1 MIADLFIQQMVR
13 QLVGGSGPPTA
24 FLTPAGDPGL
34 LGPDSM
40 PWEVHADFMAMMIG
54 GISSLVL
61 QALHPGALAGVW
73 DHSSFRK
80 DLQGRLGRTAFFIAA
95 TTYGPTAMAN
105 GMIDKVN
112 RIHGHITGTDE
123 FGKPYSAA
131 DPHLLNWVHLTETS
145 SFMRAYLFYRNPNLA
160 KADIDRYFTEMR
172 LIGNRLGAVNLPD
185 NALDTDKAITAYL
198 PELHFGERA
207 RAIVTLLD
215 EYPSSLHSRPFVRLV
230 SKAGFLNL
238 PDWAYPLI
246 GRKVPSAFERNAVQS
261 AINLIAKPIRKALQN
276 GVAAHSYRRIYGLNP
291 TKGNPHAAKP

>member
-1 MIADLFIQQMVR
+1 MVDLFIQQMVR
-13 QLVGGSGPPTA
+13 QLVSGSGPPTA
-24 FLTPAGDPGL
+24 FFTPAGDPGL

-73 DHSSFRK
+73 DHSSFRT

-105 GMIDKVN
+105 QMIDKVN

-123 FGKPYSAA
+123 FGKPYSAN

-145 SFMRAYLFYRNPNLA
+145 SFMRAYVRYRNPYVV
-160 KADIDRYFTEMR
+160 KADMDRYFTEMR
-172 LIGNRLGAVNLPD
+172 LIGNRLGAANLPD
-185 NALDTDKAITAYL
+185 TALDTDKAIAAYV
-198 PELHFGERA
+198 PELHYGERA

-238 PDWAYPLI
+238 PDWAFPLI
-246 GRKVPSAFERNAVQS
+246 NRKVPSAFERNAVQS
-261 AINLIAKPIRKALQN
+261 AINLIAKPVRKALQN
-276 GVAAHSYRRIYGLNP
+276 GVAAHSYRRIYGLNSN
-291 TKGNPHAAKP
+291 KGNPHAAKY

>member
-1 MIADLFIQQMVR
+1 MVDLFIQQMVR

-73 DHSSFRK
+73 DHSSFRR

-105 GMIDKVN
+105 QMIDKVN

-123 FGKPYSAA
+123 FGKPYSAS

-145 SFMRAYLFYRNPNLA
+145 SFMRAYLCYRNPNLA
-160 KADIDRYFTEMR
+160 KADMDRYFSEMR
-172 LIGNRLGAVNLPD
+172 LIGNRLGAVGLPD
-185 NALDTDKAITAYL
+185 TAFDTDKAIAAYA

-238 PDWAYPLI
+238 PDWVYPLI
-246 GRKVPSAFERNAVQS
+246 ERRVPSTFERNAVQS
-261 AINLIAKPIRKALQN
+261 AINLIAKPVRKALQN
-276 GVAAHSYRRIYGLNP
+276 GVAAHSYRRIYGLNS
-291 TKGNPHAAKP
+291 TKGNPNAAQH

>member
-1 MIADLFIQQMVR
+1 MVDLFIQQMVR

-73 DHSSFRK
+73 DHSSFRT
-80 DLQGRLGRTAFFIAA
+80 DLQGRLGRTAFFIAV

-123 FGKPYSAA
+123 FGKPYSAS

-145 SFMRAYLFYRNPNLA
+145 SFMRAYLRYRNPNVA
-160 KADIDRYFTEMR
+160 KVDMDRYFAEMR
-172 LIGNRLGAVNLPD
+172 LIGNRLGAVELPD
-185 NALDTDKAITAYL
+185 TALDTDKAIAAYI

-246 GRKVPSAFERNAVQS
+246 GRKVPSSFERNAVQS
-261 AINLIAKPIRKALQN
+261 AINLIAKPVRKALQN
-276 GVAAHSYRRIYGLNP
+276 GVAAHSYRRIYGLNS
-291 TKGNPHAAKP
+291 TRGNPHAAQR

>member
-1 MIADLFIQQMVR
+1 MVDLFIQQMVR

-73 DHSSFRK
+73 DHSSFRR

-95 TTYGPTAMAN
+95 TTYGPTEMAN
-105 GMIDKVN
+105 GMIEKVN

-123 FGKPYSAA
+123 FGRPYSAS
-131 DPHLLNWVHLTETS
+131 DPHLLNWVHLTEAS
-145 SFMRAYLFYRNPNLA
+145 SFMRAYLRYRDPNLA
-160 KADIDRYFTEMR
+160 KADMDRYFSEMR
-172 LIGNRLGAVNLPD
+172 LIGHRLGAVDLPD
-185 NALDTDKAITAYL
+185 TALDTDKAIAAYV

-207 RAIVTLLD
+207 RTIVTLLD
-215 EYPSSLHSRPFVRLV
+215 EHPSSLSSRPFVRLV
-230 SKAGFLNL
+230 SKAGFMNL
-238 PDWAYPLI
+238 PDWVYPLI
-246 GRKVPSAFERNAVQS
+246 ERRVPSTFERTSVQS

-291 TKGNPHAAKP
+291 NKTIARIAQH

>member
-1 MIADLFIQQMVR
+1 
-13 QLVGGSGPPTA
+13 
-24 FLTPAGDPGL
+24 
-34 LGPDSM
+34 M

-73 DHSSFRK
+73 DHSSFRT

-105 GMIDKVN
+105 QMIDKVN

-123 FGKPYSAA
+123 FGKPYSAS

-145 SFMRAYLFYRNPNLA
+145 SFMRAYLRYRNPHLA
-160 KADIDRYFTEMR
+160 SAEIDRYFTEMR
-172 LIGNRLGAVNLPD
+172 LIGNRLGAVDLPD
-185 NALDTDKAITAYL
+185 TALDTDQAIAAYV

-246 GRKVPSAFERNAVQS
+246 GRKVPSAFERSAVQS
-261 AINLIAKPIRKALQN
+261 AINLIAKPVRKALQN
-276 GVAAHSYRRIYGLNP
+276 GVAAHSYRRIYGLNSN
-291 TKGNPHAAKP
+291 KGQSHAA

>member
-1 MIADLFIQQMVR
+1 MVDLFIQQMVR

-73 DHSSFRK
+73 DHSSFRT

-105 GMIDKVN
+105 QMIDKVN
-112 RIHGHITGTDE
+112 RIHGHITGADE
-123 FGKPYSAA
+123 FGKPYSAS

-145 SFMRAYLFYRNPNLA
+145 SFMRAYLRYRNPHLA
-160 KADIDRYFTEMR
+160 SADIDRYFDEMR
-172 LIGNRLGAVNLPD
+172 LIGNRLGAVDLPD
-185 NALDTDKAITAYL
+185 TALDTDQAIAAYVS
-198 PELHFGERA
+198 ELHFGERA

-215 EYPSSLHSRPFVRLV
+215 EYPSSLYSRPFVRLV

-246 GRKVPSAFERNAVQS
+246 GRKVPSAFERSAVQS
-261 AINLIAKPIRKALQN
+261 AINLIAKPVRKALQN
-276 GVAAHSYRRIYGLNP
+276 GVAAHSYRRIYGLNSN
-291 TKGNPHAAKP
+291 KGKSHAAQH

>member
-1 MIADLFIQQMVR
+1 MVDLFIQQMVR

-73 DHSSFRK
+73 DHSSFRT

-95 TTYGPTAMAN
+95 TTYGPTEMAN

-123 FGKPYSAA
+123 FGKPYSAS

-145 SFMRAYLFYRNPNLA
+145 SFMRAYLRYRNPNLA
-160 KADIDRYFTEMR
+160 KADMDRYFTEMR
-172 LIGNRLGAVNLPD
+172 LIGNRLGAVGLPD
-185 NALDTDKAITAYL
+185 TAFDTDKAIAAYV

-246 GRKVPSAFERNAVQS
+246 GRKVPSAFERNTVQS
-261 AINLIAKPIRKALQN
+261 AINLIAKPVRKALQN
-276 GVAAHSYRRIYGLNP
+276 GVAAHSYRRIYGLNS
-291 TKGNPHAAKP
+291 TKGNPHAAKH

>member
-1 MIADLFIQQMVR
+1 MVDLFIQQMVR

-73 DHSSFRK
+73 DHSSFRT

-95 TTYGPTAMAN
+95 TTYGPTEMAN

-123 FGKPYSAA
+123 FGKPYSAS

-145 SFMRAYLFYRNPNLA
+145 SFMRAYLRYRNPNLA
-160 KADIDRYFTEMR
+160 KADMDRYFTEMR
-172 LIGNRLGAVNLPD
+172 LIGNRLGAVGLPD
-185 NALDTDKAITAYL
+185 TAFDTDKAIAAYV

-246 GRKVPSAFERNAVQS
+246 GRKVPSAFERNTVQS
-261 AINLIAKPIRKALQN
+261 AINLIAKPVRKALQN

-291 TKGNPHAAKP
+291 TKGNPNAAQY

>member
-1 MIADLFIQQMVR
+1 MVDLFIQQMVR
-13 QLVGGSGPPTA
+13 QLVGGSSPPTA

-73 DHSSFRK
+73 DHSSFRR

-95 TTYGPTAMAN
+95 TTYGPTEMAN

-123 FGKPYSAA
+123 FGKPYSAS

-145 SFMRAYLFYRNPNLA
+145 SFMRAHLCYRNPNVA
-160 KADIDRYFTEMR
+160 KADMDRYFAEMH
-172 LIGNRLGAVNLPD
+172 LIGNRLGAVDLPD
-185 NALDTDKAITAYL
+185 TALDTDKAIAAYV

-207 RAIVTLLD
+207 RTIITLLD
-215 EYPSSLHSRPFVRLV
+215 EYPSSLSSRPFVRLV
-230 SKAGFLNL
+230 SKAGFMNL

-246 GRKVPSAFERNAVQS
+246 GRKVPSAFERSTVQS
-261 AINLIAKPIRKALQN
+261 AINLIAKPVRKALQN
-276 GVAAHSYRRIYGLNP
+276 GVAAHSYRRIYGLNS
-291 TKGNPHAAKP
+291 TKGNPHAAKH

>member
-1 MIADLFIQQMVR
+1 MVDLFIQQMVR

-73 DHSSFRK
+73 DHSSFRR

-95 TTYGPTAMAN
+95 TTYGPTEMAN

-123 FGKPYSAA
+123 FGKPYSAS

-145 SFMRAYLFYRNPNLA
+145 SFMRAYLCYRNPNLA
-160 KADIDRYFTEMR
+160 KDNMDRYFAEMR
-172 LIGNRLGAVNLPD
+172 LIGNRLGAVDLPD
-185 NALDTDKAITAYL
+185 TALDTDKAIAAYV

-207 RAIVTLLD
+207 RTIITLLD
-215 EYPSSLHSRPFVRLV
+215 EYPSSLSSRPFVRLV
-230 SKAGFLNL
+230 SKAGFMNL

-246 GRKVPSAFERNAVQS
+246 GRKVPSAFERSTVQS
-261 AINLIAKPIRKALQN
+261 AINLIAKPVRKALQN
-276 GVAAHSYRRIYGLNP
+276 GVATHSYRRIYGLNS
-291 TKGNPHAAKP
+291 TKGNPHAAKH

>member
-1 MIADLFIQQMVR
+1 
-13 QLVGGSGPPTA
+13 
-24 FLTPAGDPGL
+24 
-34 LGPDSM
+34 M
-40 PWEVHADFMAMMIG
+40 PWEVHADFMSMMIG

-73 DHSSFRK
+73 DHSSFRT

-105 GMIDKVN
+105 QMIDKVN

-123 FGKPYSAA
+123 FGKPYSAS

-145 SFMRAYLFYRNPNLA
+145 SFMRAYLCYRNPHLA
-160 KADIDRYFTEMR
+160 SADIDRYFTEMR
-172 LIGNRLGAVNLPD
+172 LIGNRLGAVDLPD
-185 NALDTDKAITAYL
+185 TALDTDQAIAAYV

-207 RAIVTLLD
+207 RAIITLLD

-246 GRKVPSAFERNAVQS
+246 DRKVPSAFERNAVQS
-261 AINLIAKPIRKALQN
+261 AINLIAKPVRKALQN
-276 GVAAHSYRRIYGLNP
+276 GVAAHSYRRIYGLNSN
-291 TKGNPHAAKP
+291 KGKSHAAQH

>member
-1 MIADLFIQQMVR
+1 MVDLFIQQMVR
-13 QLVGGSGPPTA
+13 QLVSESGPPTA
-24 FLTPAGDPGL
+24 FLTPTGDPGL

-73 DHSSFRK
+73 DHSSFRR

-95 TTYGPTAMAN
+95 TTYGSTAMAN
-105 GMIDKVN
+105 QMIDKVN
-112 RIHGHITGTDE
+112 RIHGHITGIDE

-145 SFMRAYLFYRNPNLA
+145 SFMRAHLCYRNPNVA
-160 KADIDRYFTEMR
+160 KPDIDRYFAEMR
-172 LIGNRLGAVNLPD
+172 LIGNRLGAVDLPD
-185 NALDTDKAITAYL
+185 TALATEKAIAAYV

-238 PDWAYPLI
+238 PDWAFPLI
-246 GRKVPSAFERNAVQS
+246 NRKVPIAFERNAVQS
-261 AINLIAKPIRKALQN
+261 AINLIAKPVRKALQN
-276 GVAAHSYRRIYGLNP
+276 GVAAHSYRRIYGLNSN
-291 TKGNPHAAKP
+291 KGKSHAAQH

>member
-1 MIADLFIQQMVR
+1 MVDLFIQQMVR

-61 QALHPGALAGVW
+61 QALHPGELAGVW
-73 DHSSFRK
+73 DHSSFRT

-95 TTYGPTAMAN
+95 TTYGPTEMAN

-123 FGKPYSAA
+123 FGKPYSAS

-145 SFMRAYLFYRNPNLA
+145 SFMRAYLRYRNPNLA
-160 KADIDRYFTEMR
+160 KADMDRYFTEMR
-172 LIGNRLGAVNLPD
+172 LIGNRLGAVGLPD
-185 NALDTDKAITAYL
+185 TAFDTDKAIAAYV

-246 GRKVPSAFERNAVQS
+246 GRKVPSAFERNTVQS
-261 AINLIAKPIRKALQN
+261 AINLIAKPVRKALQN
-276 GVAAHSYRRIYGLNP
+276 GVAAHSNRRIYGLNS
-291 TKGNPHAAKP
+291 TKGNPHAAKH

>member
-1 MIADLFIQQMVR
+1 MVDLFIQQMVR

-61 QALHPGALAGVW
+61 QALHPSALAGVW
-73 DHSSFRK
+73 DHSSFRT

-95 TTYGPTAMAN
+95 TTYGPTEMAN

-123 FGKPYSAA
+123 FGKPYSAS

-145 SFMRAYLFYRNPNLA
+145 SFMRAYLRYRNPNLA
-160 KADIDRYFTEMR
+160 KADMDRYFTEMR
-172 LIGNRLGAVNLPD
+172 LIGNRLGAVGLPD
-185 NALDTDKAITAYL
+185 TAFDTDKAIAAYV

-246 GRKVPSAFERNAVQS
+246 GRKVPSAFERNTVQS
-261 AINLIAKPIRKALQN
+261 AINLIAKPVRKALQN
-276 GVAAHSYRRIYGLNP
+276 GVAAHSYRRIYGLNS
-291 TKGNPHAAKP
+291 TKGNPHAAKH

>member
-1 MIADLFIQQMVR
+1 MVDLFIQQMVR
-13 QLVGGSGPPTA
+13 QLVGGSRPPTA

-73 DHSSFRK
+73 DHSSFRT

-95 TTYGPTAMAN
+95 TTYGPTEMAN

-123 FGKPYSAA
+123 FGKPYSAS

-145 SFMRAYLFYRNPNLA
+145 SFMRAYLRYRNPNLA
-160 KADIDRYFTEMR
+160 KADMDRYFTEMR
-172 LIGNRLGAVNLPD
+172 LIGNRLGAVGLPD
-185 NALDTDKAITAYL
+185 TAFDTDKAIAAYV

-261 AINLIAKPIRKALQN
+261 AINLIAKPVRKALQN
-276 GVAAHSYRRIYGLNP
+276 GVAAHSYRRIYGLNS
-291 TKGNPHAAKP
+291 TKGNPHAAKH

>member
-1 MIADLFIQQMVR
+1 MVDLFIQQMVR

-73 DHSSFRK
+73 DHSSFRT

-105 GMIDKVN
+105 QMIDKVN
-112 RIHGHITGTDE
+112 RIHGHITGSDE
-123 FGKPYSAA
+123 FGKSYSAS
-131 DPHLLNWVHLTETS
+131 DPNLLNWVHLTETS
-145 SFMRAYLFYRNPNLA
+145 SFMRAYLCYRNPQLA
-160 KADIDRYFTEMR
+160 SADIDRYFDEMR
-172 LIGNRLGAVNLPD
+172 LIGHRLGAVGLPD
-185 NALDTDKAITAYL
+185 TAIDTDRAISAYV

-207 RAIVTLLD
+207 SAIVTLLD

-246 GRKVPSAFERNAVQS
+246 GRKVPSKFERNAVQS
-261 AINLIAKPIRKALQN
+261 AINLIAKPVRKALQN
-276 GVAAHSYRRIYGLNP
+276 GVAAHSYRRIYGLNSN
-291 TKGNPHAAKP
+291 KGKSHAAQH

>member
-1 MIADLFIQQMVR
+1 MVDLFIQQIVR

-73 DHSSFRK
+73 DHSSFRT

-105 GMIDKVN
+105 QMIDKVN

-123 FGKPYSAA
+123 FGKPYSAS

-145 SFMRAYLFYRNPNLA
+145 SFMHAYVRYRNPQVSQINM
-160 KADIDRYFTEMR
+160 DRYFAEMR
-172 LIGNRLGAVNLPD
+172 LIGNRLGATNLPD
-185 NALDTDKAITAYL
+185 TASATDHAITAYAS
-198 PELHFGERA
+198 ELHYGERA
-207 RAIVTLLD
+207 HTIVNLLD
-215 EYPSSLHSRPFVRLV
+215 EYPSSLGSRPFVRLV
-230 SKAGFLNL
+230 SKAGFMNL
-238 PDWAYPLI
+238 PDWVFPLLK
-246 GRKVPSAFERNAVQS
+246 RKIPSAVERMAVQS
-261 AINLIAKPIRKALQN
+261 AINLIAKPVRKALQN
-276 GVAAHSYRRIYGLNP
+276 GVAAHSYRRIYGLNSR
-291 TKGNPHAAKP
+291 KGKFHATEH

>member
-1 MIADLFIQQMVR
+1 
-13 QLVGGSGPPTA
+13 
-24 FLTPAGDPGL
+24 
-34 LGPDSM
+34 M

-105 GMIDKVN
+105 QMIDKVN
-112 RIHGHITGTDE
+112 RIHGHITGIDE
-123 FGKPYSAA
+123 FGKPYSAS

-145 SFMRAYLFYRNPNLA
+145 SFMRAYLRYRNPNVA
-160 KADIDRYFTEMR
+160 KTDIDRYFVEMR
-172 LIGNRLGAVNLPD
+172 SIGNRLGAVDLPGT
-185 NALDTDKAITAYL
+185 ALDTNKAIAAYVA
-198 PELHFGERA
+198 ELHFGERA

-261 AINLIAKPIRKALQN
+261 AINLIAKPVRKALQN
-276 GVAAHSYRRIYGLNP
+276 GVAAHSYRRIYGLNSN
-291 TKGNPHAAKP
+291 KGNPHAAKY

>member
-1 MIADLFIQQMVR
+1 
-13 QLVGGSGPPTA
+13 
-24 FLTPAGDPGL
+24 
-34 LGPDSM
+34 
-40 PWEVHADFMAMMIG
+40 
-54 GISSLVL
+54 L

-73 DHSSFRK
+73 DHSSFRT

-105 GMIDKVN
+105 QMIDKVN

-123 FGKPYSAA
+123 FGKPYSAS

-145 SFMRAYLFYRNPNLA
+145 SFMRAYLRYRNPHLA
-160 KADIDRYFTEMR
+160 SAEIDRYFTEMR
-172 LIGNRLGAVNLPD
+172 LIGNRLGAVDLPD
-185 NALDTDKAITAYL
+185 TALDTDQAIAAYVS
-198 PELHFGERA
+198 ELHFGERA

-246 GRKVPSAFERNAVQS
+246 DRKVPSAFERSAVQS
-261 AINLIAKPIRKALQN
+261 AINLIAKPVRKALQN
-276 GVAAHSYRRIYGLNP
+276 GVAAHSYRRIYGLNS
-291 TKGNPHAAKP
+291 TKGNPHAAKH

>member
-1 MIADLFIQQMVR
+1 MVDLFIQQMVR

-73 DHSSFRK
+73 DHSSFRS

-95 TTYGPTAMAN
+95 TTYGSTAMAN
-105 GMIDKVN
+105 QMINKVN
-112 RIHGHITGTDE
+112 RIHGHITGVDE
-123 FGKPYSAA
+123 FGKPYSAG

-145 SFMRAYLFYRNPNLA
+145 CFMRAYLRYRNPYLA
-160 KADIDRYFTEMR
+160 SADADRYFIDMR
-172 LIGNRLGAVNLPD
+172 LIGSRLGAINLPGT
-185 NALDTDKAITAYL
+185 ASATDQAIAAYL
-198 PELHFGERA
+198 PELHYGERA
-207 RAIVTLLD
+207 RTIVTLLD

-230 SKAGFLNL
+230 SKAGFMNL
-238 PDWAYPLI
+238 PDWVYPLI
-246 GRKVPSAFERNAVQS
+246 DRKVPSSFERIAVQS
-261 AINLIAKPIRKALQN
+261 AIHLIAKPIRKALQN
-276 GVAAHSYRRIYGLNP
+276 GVAAHAYRRIYGLNLN
-291 TKGNPHAAKP
+291 KGKSHAAKH

>member
-1 MIADLFIQQMVR
+1 MVDLLIQKMVR
-13 QLVGGSGPPTA
+13 QLVGGSGPPTP

-40 PWEVHADFMAMMIG
+40 PWEVHADFMAMMVG

-73 DHSSFRK
+73 DHSSFRR

-105 GMIDKVN
+105 QMIDNVN

-123 FGKPYSAA
+123 FGKPYSAS

-145 SFMRAYLFYRNPNLA
+145 SFMRAYLLYRNPNVA
-160 KADIDRYFTEMR
+160 KVDMDRYFTEMR
-172 LIGNRLGAVNLPD
+172 FIGNRLGAVDLPD
-185 NALDTDKAITAYL
+185 TAIGTDQAIAAYV

-207 RAIVTLLD
+207 RTIVTLLD
-215 EYPSSLHSRPFVRLV
+215 EYPSSLSSRPFVRLV
-230 SKAGFLNL
+230 SKAGFMNL
-238 PDWAYPLI
+238 PDWVYPLI
-246 GRKVPSAFERNAVQS
+246 DRRVPSAFERTSVQS

-291 TKGNPHAAKP
+291 NKTKAPITQH

>member
-1 MIADLFIQQMVR
+1 MVDLFIQQMVR

-73 DHSSFRK
+73 DHSSFRT

-95 TTYGPTAMAN
+95 TTYGPTEMAN

-123 FGKPYSAA
+123 FGKPYSAS

-145 SFMRAYLFYRNPNLA
+145 SFMRAYLRYRNPNLA
-160 KADIDRYFTEMR
+160 KADMDRYFTEMR
-172 LIGNRLGAVNLPD
+172 LIGNRLGAVGLPD
-185 NALDTDKAITAYL
+185 TAFDTDKAIAAYV

-246 GRKVPSAFERNAVQS
+246 VRKVPSAFERNTVQS
-261 AINLIAKPIRKALQN
+261 AINLIAKPVRKALQN
-276 GVAAHSYRRIYGLNP
+276 GVAAHSYRRIYGLNS
-291 TKGNPHAAKP
+291 TKGNPHAAKH

>member
-1 MIADLFIQQMVR
+1 LVDLFIQQMVR
-13 QLVGGSGPPTA
+13 QLVSGSGPPTA

-73 DHSSFRK
+73 DHSSFRT

-105 GMIDKVN
+105 QMIDKVN

-123 FGKPYSAA
+123 FGKPYSAS

-145 SFMRAYLFYRNPNLA
+145 SFMRAYVRYRNPHVA
-160 KADIDRYFTEMR
+160 KADMDRYFTEMR
-172 LIGNRLGAVNLPD
+172 LIGNRLGAANLPD
-185 NALDTDKAITAYL
+185 TALDTDKTIAAYV
-198 PELHFGERA
+198 PELHYGERA

-261 AINLIAKPIRKALQN
+261 AINLIAKPVRKALQN
-276 GVAAHSYRRIYGLNP
+276 GVAAHSYRRIYGLNSN
-291 TKGNPHAAKP
+291 KGNPYAAKY

>member
-1 MIADLFIQQMVR
+1 MVDLFIQQMVR

-54 GISSLVL
+54 GISSRVL

-73 DHSSFRK
+73 DHSSFRT

-95 TTYGPTAMAN
+95 TTYGPTTMAN
-105 GMIDKVN
+105 QMIDKVN
-112 RIHGHITGTDE
+112 RIHGHITGSDE
-123 FGKPYSAA
+123 FGKPYSAS

-145 SFMRAYLFYRNPNLA
+145 SFMRAYLRYRNPNLA
-160 KADIDRYFTEMR
+160 KADMDRYFAEMR
-172 LIGNRLGAVNLPD
+172 LIGNRLGAVDLPD
-185 NALDTDKAITAYL
+185 TAFDTDKAIAAYV

-215 EYPSSLHSRPFVRLV
+215 VYPSSLHSRPFVRLV

-238 PDWAYPLI
+238 PDWTYPLI
-246 GRKVPSAFERNAVQS
+246 GRKVPSAFERTAVQS
-261 AINLIAKPIRKALQN
+261 AINLIAKPVRRALQN
-276 GVAAHSYRRIYGLNP
+276 GVAAHSYRRIYGLNSN
-291 TKGNPHAAKP
+291 KGNPHATKH